1 LKITDTPTVLR
12 VGADSQKGALAPE
25 TEERHQ
31 VEGRGW
37 RLDKARVSDLTRPR
51 VLLIGDSILSGYRM
65 RVVGSLQRTAYVDAW
80 VNPHWQSENTN
91 RLLADLLEKNGPYDV
106 VHFNMGLH
114 GWTEGRIKEGTF
126 RPLTRAYV
134 DVLRAKVPG
143 AKLIWASSTPVTA
156 KGDSSRLE
164 PEINPIIVEHNRM
177 AAEVMQK
184 AGVPVSDLYALLLN
198 RRELAKGDR
207 FHWTGPAYRLL
218 GEKVAASIRRA
229 LGSSPS
235 NTSS

>member
-1 LKITDTPTVLR
+1 
-12 VGADSQKGALAPE
+12 
-25 TEERHQ
+25 
-31 VEGRGW
+31 
-37 RLDKARVSDLTRPR
+37 
-51 VLLIGDSILSGYRM
+51 M
-65 RVVGSLQRTAYVDAW
+65 RVVGALQRKAYVDAW

-126 RPLTRAYV
+126 RPLTRAYL
-134 DVLRAKVPG
+134 DVLKVKVPG

-156 KGDSSRLE
+156 KGDPSRLE

-177 AAEVMQK
+177 AAEVMQE
-184 AGVPVSDLYALLLN
+184 AGVPVSDFYGLLLN
-198 RRELAKGDR
+198 RRDLAKGDR

-218 GEKVAASIRRA
+218 GEKVVASIRRA
-229 LGSSPS
+229 LGSSPPS
-235 NTSS
+235 TSS